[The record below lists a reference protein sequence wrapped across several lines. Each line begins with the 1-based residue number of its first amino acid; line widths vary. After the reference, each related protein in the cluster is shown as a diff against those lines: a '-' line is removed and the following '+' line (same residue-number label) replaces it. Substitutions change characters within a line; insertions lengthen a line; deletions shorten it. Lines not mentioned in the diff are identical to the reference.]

1 MRDDDALRDCPT
13 RVMLAAALG
22 FAAAAPGGT
31 AQSQQPRKP
40 NIVFIMTD
48 DVGWGDLGSYGGG
61 VMRGAPTPYLDRL
74 AAEGMR
80 FVNYY
85 GQSSCTAGRASFM
98 TGRIPIRGEV
108 TLAARPLES
117 FNDIEKRFSR

>member
-1 MRDDDALRDCPT
+1 MRADDALRSSSTHFLPAG
-13 RVMLAAALG
+13 RLRWQNFPAAIGMFAAAL
-22 FAAAAPGGT
+22 ALASAAPAAT
-31 AQSQQPRKP
+31 AQAQQPRKP

-61 VMRGAPTPYLDRL
+61 VMRGAPTPNLDRL

-85 GQSSCTAGRASFM
+85 GQASCTAVALLSDAD
-98 TGRIPIRGEV
+98 
-108 TLAARPLES
+108 LA
-117 FNDIEKRFSR
+117 FV